1 MKIAASFSMG
11 RLAPKHNLNIDGIRG
26 LSPNVTAQ
34 LIKDDIVIIDNLR
47 TGSGTYQTID
57 EYTDRKLQP
66 YSDQYN
72 AKQRRQDRCI
82 TTGYSEWHRNNGTLS
97 QGKGELAYE
106 AVLQYGTHEDIG
118 GEYYSPQTSP
128 ERKAELKAQFEQV
141 YREWI
146 ADLQRDFPHMEI
158 IYAVIHYSEVEG
170 TPHCHVCLQ
179 PQADCSRGLS
189 KQISIGRALA
199 QDGIER
205 LETRAE
211 AEQAGGY
218 QLARFY
224 QHFHHHY
231 QNPSLEKLGY
241 EIKEEQHGLKHME
254 KDGYS
259 VVIAQAHEQ
268 ADSLVQA
275 AQSRQEY
282 VKAEIDKVKA
292 QTMNLVHQAQEA
304 AEAAKTEKAKAEE
317 AQALAQLEQAKAEAQ
332 AEAIRQEA
340 EAAQMEKQ
348 RAEQARILAEQ
359 ERAKVE
365 AETGAFKQRTRAE
378 AYARCAELEGQLVQ
392 AQAYINEQEG
402 IIAKLRDKM
411 EQVKMYLME
420 FNAVQHFYDWVMQFY
435 PTQQEQEISHDDYD
449 TRSR

>member
-26 LSPNVTAQ
+26 LSKNVTPV
-34 LIKDDIVIIDNLR
+34 LIKDDVVILDNLR
-47 TGSGTYQTID
+47 TRNGTYQTID
-57 EYTDRKLQP
+57 EYTDSKLQP
-66 YSDQYN
+66 CIDQYN
-72 AKQRRQDRCI
+72 AKQTRQDRRI

-106 AVLQYGTHEDIG
+106 AVLQYGTHEDLG

-141 YREWI
+141 YREWV
-146 ADLQRDFPHMEI
+146 ADLQRDFPHMELV
-158 IYAVIHYSEVEG
+158 YAVIHFSEEEG

-179 PQADCSRGLS
+179 PVADCSRGLS
-189 KQISIGRALA
+189 KQVSIGRALA

-205 LETRAE
+205 LESRAE

-224 QHFHHHY
+224 QKFHHEY
-231 QNPSLEKLGY
+231 QNPTLEKLGY
-241 EIKEEQHGLKHME
+241 EVKLEQHGIKHMD

-275 AQSRQEY
+275 AQSRQKF
-282 VKAEIDKVKA
+282 VNAEIDKVKA
-292 QTMNLVHQAQEA
+292 QTMNLVYQAQEA

-317 AQALAQLEQAKAEAQ
+317 AQALAQLERARAEAQ
-332 AEAIRQEA
+332 AEAVRQEA
-340 EAAQMEKQ
+340 EAAQMDKQ

-365 AETGAFKQRTRAE
+365 AETSEFKQRTRAE
-378 AYARCAELEGQLVQ
+378 ANARAVELEWQLSQ
-392 AQAYINEQEG
+392 AQAYIAEQEG
-402 IIAKLRDKM
+402 MIAKLRDKL

-420 FNAVQHFYDWVMQFY
+420 YNTVQHFYEWVMRFY
-435 PTQQEQEISHDDYD
+435 PPQQEQEISHDDYE

>member
-1 MKIAASFSMG
+1 
-11 RLAPKHNLNIDGIRG
+11 
-26 LSPNVTAQ
+26 
-34 LIKDDIVIIDNLR
+34 
-47 TGSGTYQTID
+47 
-57 EYTDRKLQP
+57 
-66 YSDQYN
+66 
-72 AKQRRQDRCI
+72 
-82 TTGYSEWHRNNGTLS
+82 
-97 QGKGELAYE
+97 
-106 AVLQYGTHEDIG
+106 
-118 GEYYSPQTSP
+118 
-128 ERKAELKAQFEQV
+128 
-141 YREWI
+141 
-146 ADLQRDFPHMEI
+146 
-158 IYAVIHYSEVEG
+158 
-170 TPHCHVCLQ
+170 
-179 PQADCSRGLS
+179 
-189 KQISIGRALA
+189 
-199 QDGIER
+199 
-205 LETRAE
+205 
-211 AEQAGGY
+211 
-218 QLARFY
+218 
-224 QHFHHHY
+224 
-231 QNPSLEKLGY
+231 
-241 EIKEEQHGLKHME
+241 
-254 KDGYS
+254 
-259 VVIAQAHEQ
+259 
-268 ADSLVQA
+268 
-275 AQSRQEY
+275 
-282 VKAEIDKVKA
+282 
-292 QTMNLVHQAQEA
+292 MNLVHQAQEA